1 MLNGH
6 VDTVPAGDIDKWQY
20 NPFEPVV
27 RDGKLYG
34 RGAADMKGGL
44 AAMIYAAKKIVDSGL
59 DLSGSLLVTC
69 VVDEEVT
76 GYGTKSL
83 VDRGYTADFA
93 IVGEP
98 TELAVLTAH
107 KGALEFTVTTSGK
120 SAHGSTPRK
129 GLNAVYKMSRVCL
142 AFERYLDE
150 LEKTNHPLVGSPS
163 VNVGRIQG
171 GTAVGVVPEK
181 CQIWVERR
189 TLPGESLEDVK
200 SGIEAL
206 FRRLRDADSEL
217 NLDWKVTLEVDAS
230 ETPSESPIVK
240 RSLEAVS
247 EVTGIAATPKG
258 FVAVCDMRFLVN
270 QAKIPTVILGPGS
283 MDQAHVTDE
292 YIEIQ
297 QLIDASKIYYL
308 MAKKLLQ

>member
-1 MLNGH
+1 L
-6 VDTVPAGDIDKWQY
+6 
-20 NPFEPVV
+20 
-27 RDGKLYG
+27 
-34 RGAADMKGGL
+34 
-44 AAMIYAAKKIVDSGL
+44 
-59 DLSGSLLVTC
+59 
-69 VVDEEVT
+69 T